1 MGTGRGAKDTDLTK
15 GGCVD
20 RVVVTIERGAME
32 LVGKAEEDRLTEEVR
47 EGTPEEAMVRDCVDF
62 GIVKD
67 KLLPPAV
74 DRELLFL
81 LTELAEGSEGRLPER
96 LDDSLTP
103 GRGLEVSFEVEAVV
117 VVDRVDC
124 EGNEVRDMDS
134 VV

>member
-1 MGTGRGAKDTDLTK
+1 MNL
-15 GGCVD
+15 
-20 RVVVTIERGAME
+20 
-32 LVGKAEEDRLTEEVR
+32 
-47 EGTPEEAMVRDCVDF
+47 

-74 DRELLFL
+74 DRELLL
-81 LTELAEGSEGRLPER
+81 LVTELAEGREGRLPER

-103 GRGLEVSFEVEAVV
+103 DRRLEVSFEVVV
-117 VVDRVDC
+117 VLAVDRVDC